1 MVSGHESIQG
11 QTRAARCEWSG
22 ANRRQVAWVGQ
33 HGDQRPHAS
42 HKRVALVDELHLY
55 GRTGWPVQLR
65 DWISFA
71 EIPARG
77 FEVARRT
84 QPGISRFALLT
95 PAAWRRK

>member
-1 MVSGHESIQG
+1 M
-11 QTRAARCEWSG
+11 EWLNTG
-22 ANRRQVAWVGQ
+22 TE
-33 HGDQRPHAS
+33 RPHGS
-42 HKRVALVDELHLY
+42 HKSLALVDELHLY
-55 GRTGWPVQLR
+55 GRTGWPAQLR

-84 QPGISRFALLT
+84 QPKISRFASLT